1 MKHPNAPAPASA
13 GQPAV
18 RRSWY
23 MPAATAHAL
32 AAAVDDLHFATRR
45 PKHEVL
51 AALIDAALASRDQV
65 ADRLARSAS

>member
-1 MKHPNAPAPASA
+1 MKQPTAPAS
-13 GQPAV
+13 PNHVAV

-23 MPAATAHAL
+23 MSAATADAL
-32 AAAVDDLHFATRR
+32 ATAVDDLHFTTRR

-65 ADRLARSAS
+65 ADRLTRSAS